1 MFEICLY
8 VLKLIMF
15 KTFKNKIVTD
25 LLLPPFLQEHPTMQW
40 LNKNSVLK
48 MPEDIA
54 TQDVV
59 GQDLSESEKDKEK
72 IRKLEAQ
79 VFQLKNI
86 IVKLTGQKEEGSGGK
101 KQVWS
106 LFSHISLSFH
116 IRKYSKLVW

>member
-1 MFEICLY
+1 
-8 VLKLIMF
+8 
-15 KTFKNKIVTD
+15 
-25 LLLPPFLQEHPTMQW
+25 
-40 LNKNSVLK
+40 

-86 IVKLTGQKEEGSGGK
+86 IVKLTGQKEEGGGGK

-106 LFSHISLSFH
+106 LFSHISLSIH
-116 IRKYSKLVW
+116 IRK

>member
-1 MFEICLY
+1 
-8 VLKLIMF
+8 
-15 KTFKNKIVTD
+15 
-25 LLLPPFLQEHPTMQW
+25 
-40 LNKNSVLK
+40 

-54 TQDVV
+54 TQDEV

-72 IRKLEAQ
+72 IQKLEAQ

-106 LFSHISLSFH
+106 LS
-116 IRKYSKLVW
+116 

>member
-1 MFEICLY
+1 
-8 VLKLIMF
+8 
-15 KTFKNKIVTD
+15 
-25 LLLPPFLQEHPTMQW
+25 
-40 LNKNSVLK
+40 

-86 IVKLTGQKEEGSGGK
+86 IVKLTGQKEEGGGGK

-106 LFSHISLSFH
+106 LLSHISLSFH
-116 IRKYSKLVW
+116 IRK

>member
-1 MFEICLY
+1 MFEICL
-8 VLKLIMF
+8 VFEFIMF

-25 LLLPPFLQEHPTMQW
+25 LLLSPFLQE

-86 IVKLTGQKEEGSGGK
+86 IVKLTGQKEEGGGGK

-106 LFSHISLSFH
+106 LFSHISLSIH
-116 IRKYSKLVW
+116 IRK

>member
-1 MFEICLY
+1 
-8 VLKLIMF
+8 
-15 KTFKNKIVTD
+15 
-25 LLLPPFLQEHPTMQW
+25 
-40 LNKNSVLK
+40 
-48 MPEDIA
+48 MPEDTA

-106 LFSHISLSFH
+106 LFSHISLYHIFHIISFH
-116 IRKYSKLVW
+116 IRKYLKLV

>member
-1 MFEICLY
+1 
-8 VLKLIMF
+8 
-15 KTFKNKIVTD
+15 
-25 LLLPPFLQEHPTMQW
+25 
-40 LNKNSVLK
+40 

-106 LFSHISLSFH
+106 LFSHISLSTNLYGSLWFCGFFDLEPQ
-116 IRKYSKLVW
+116 ILKIYR